1 MHGIAR
7 DTIVDGRYRA
17 ERRLGSGGMAEVWC
31 AEDDVLGR
39 RVALKLLGSRFA
51 EDDDF
56 RERFKRE
63 AQAAAGLAHPH
74 IVGIFDR
81 GEWDGTPYIAMEL
94 VEGRTLKD
102 LVRERGPL
110 PPDVAI
116 NLTIQVLGAL
126 GFAHRR
132 GIVHRDVKPQNVI
145 LDHEGL
151 AKVADFGIAR
161 SGGSEMTET
170 GTILGTVQYASPEQ
184 AQGQPVSP
192 RSDLY
197 SAGVVLYELLT
208 GRVPFEGE
216 SVVAVALKQ
225 VSELPV
231 PPSQL
236 RPGISPAL
244 EAVVL
249 RALEK
254 DPARRFA
261 SADEFIAAL
270 EAARRAP
277 ARPVR
282 LEPAPGEPWVAEEAE
297 EPGSRWWLWLLA
309 LLVVAGVALGA
320 YLLTAGRQVDVPR
333 VVGMTAG
340 EAAHALHR
348 DQLEAA
354 YRSEVSQT
362 VPRNQ
367 VMRQNPGAGAHVDR
381 HSTVLL
387 TVSAG
392 RGSAPVPRVEGLAV
406 ADAKAAL
413 RKAGFNVKVRHAYS
427 DSVPKGTVVSS
438 SPQAGTSLGRG
449 RTVTLT
455 VSRGPRPISLPK
467 LTGLPKSDAEQKL
480 SLLGLKSQESEK
492 ESAQTAGTV
501 LAQDPAAGTTLQRGD
516 TVRLTVAKARPQVP
530 DVSTQHP
537 SVDDATK
544 TLTDA
549 GFKVRTREQASAAV
563 PEGNVVR
570 QFPEPGTQRSSGA
583 TVTLVVSTG
592 SPTPSPTPSPTD
604 TATPTETPTP

>member
-17 ERRLGSGGMAEVWC
+17 EKRLGSGGMAEVWC

-63 AQAAAGLAHPH
+63 AQAAAGLAHPN

-145 LDHEGL
+145 LDHEGQ

-225 VSELPV
+225 VSEPPV

-244 EAVVL
+244 EAVVM

-261 SADEFIAAL
+261 GADEFVAAL

-277 ARPVR
+277 TRPVV
-282 LEPAPGEPWVAEEAE
+282 LEPAPGEPWVAEEE

-320 YLLTAGRQVDVPR
+320 YLLTAGKQVDVPR
-333 VVGMTAG
+333 VVGMTA
-340 EAAHALHR
+340 EAAARTLHG
-348 DQLEAA
+348 DQLEVA

-367 VMRQNPGAGAHVDR
+367 VMRQNPRAGAHVDR

-413 RKAGFNVKVRHAYS
+413 RKAGFNVKAHRAYS
-427 DSVPKGTVVSS
+427 DSVPKDEVIAS
-438 SPQAGTSLGRG
+438 SPPAGGSLERG
-449 RTVTLT
+449 KTVTLT

-480 SLLGLKSQESEK
+480 SLLGLKANESEK
-492 ESAQTAGTV
+492 ESAQTPGTV
-501 LAQDPAAGTTLQRGD
+501 LAQDPAPGTTVRRGD
-516 TVRLTVAKARPQVP
+516 TVSLTIAKARPQVP

-537 SVDDATK
+537 PLDDATK

-549 GFKVRTREQASAAV
+549 GFKVRTRQQPSDAV
-563 PEGNVVR
+563 PEGSVVR
-570 QFPEPGTQRSSGA
+570 QFPEPGTQRSTGA
-583 TVTLVVSTG
+583 TITLVVSTG
-592 SPTPSPTPSPTD
+592 AATPTPTPSPTE
-604 TATPTETPTP
+604 TATPTATPTP